1 MPLQLE
7 AFCAKVSGAKDPEG
21 KVITAVICGA
31 ATYAVCTVG
40 CEKLFPNEPIKLQ
53 CVTPSQAKVQSL
65 PDTGAA
71 DGSFGL

>member
-1 MPLQLE
+1 MNNIYAKVFVPLHLE

-40 CEKLFPNEPIKLQ
+40 CEKLFEENKI
-53 CVTPSQAKVQSL
+53 CVTPSSGQGTVT
-65 PDTGAA
+65 P
-71 DGSFGL
+71 